1 MFFFSFFQLKDQLNL
16 HEKLYLNIESM
27 KTCKV
32 NHFRE
37 SYALALEFIYR
48 NGDQTGK
55 FKLAYSGDTGPSE
68 AFVKLGQNVDL
79 LIHEAT
85 FQSELEEF
93 ALKHRHSTI
102 NMAIKQSKKMQAKHT
117 ILTHFSS
124 RYHII
129 PYIKEKLDDNIGIA
143 FDYLEVTPDDLPRL
157 SSLYPKYKEN
167 FPNVYDYLGR
177 KTRNYLNNW
186 E

>member
-1 MFFFSFFQLKDQLNL
+1 
-16 HEKLYLNIESM
+16 M
-27 KTCKV
+27 KTCSV
-32 NHFRE
+32 NHYRK
-37 SYALALEFIYR
+37 SYALALEFPYR
-48 NGDQTGK
+48 NGHQMGK
-55 FKLAYSGDTGPSE
+55 FKLAYSGDTGSSE
-68 AFVKLGQNVDL
+68 DFVKLGTNVDL

-85 FQSELEEF
+85 FQNELKDF

-102 NMAIKQSKKMQAKHT
+102 DMAIEQSQKMQAKHT

-129 PYIKEKLDDNIGIA
+129 PYIEGTLDDNIGIA

-157 SSLYPKYKEN
+157 SSLYPKYRDT
-167 FPNVYDYLGR
+167 FPNVFEHLGR